1 MPLWR
6 NSAFTKST
14 SFVRI
19 SHCNCYAPQQAS
31 EAVSVDVVQCLCILA
46 GPLASLL
53 MFRLALYMRQ
63 SQHNSDL
70 VHVVQSLDGC
80 ALVLLAVEGARG
92 RKLPTVVEQT
102 ISASGFLL
110 FLVLAVGLIV
120 RDTAH
125 LIFPQ

>member
-1 MPLWR
+1 M
-6 NSAFTKST
+6 
-14 SFVRI
+14 
-19 SHCNCYAPQQAS
+19 
-31 EAVSVDVVQCLCILA
+31 VQCLCILA
-46 GPLASLL
+46 GPPASML
-53 MFRLALYMRQ
+53 MVRLALYIRQ
-63 SQHNSDL
+63 SQHESDF
-70 VHVVQSLDGC
+70 VHVLQSLDGC
-80 ALVLLAVEGARG
+80 ALVLLAVEAARG